1 MGRAVVGDAVV
12 GGPVRGLAVRVRVDL
27 VGGTVASV
35 AAMAAVAG
43 AMGRAVAGVMGR
55 VAVAVGGM
63 SLELAG
69 LLSGS
74 SPS

>member
-1 MGRAVVGDAVV
+1 MGRAVVGGAAGMGD
-12 GGPVRGLAVRVRVDL
+12 PVRVLAVTVRVGL
-27 VGGTVASV
+27 EGGTAVLV
-35 AAMAAVAG
+35 VAMA
-43 AMGRAVAGVMGR
+43 AVAGVMGR

>member
-1 MGRAVVGDAVV
+1 MEAVGRAAV
-12 GGPVRGLAVRVRVDL
+12 GGAAGTGAPDRGLAVTVRVAL
-27 VGGTVASV
+27 EGGTAALVV
-35 AAMAAVAG
+35 AMA
-43 AMGRAVAGVMGR
+43 AVAGVMGR